1 MQVED
6 NYPTTVTEGNP
17 STEDSMCIVY
27 HIKIRILPKASTNQ
41 FSLFQLILDNKKREN
56 SSAIDNIFITQTP
69 PETVFS
75 AATDLIF
82 SLETF
87 KKLKTVLYWN
97 SLWPIDLLESFQSDS
112 GNGLV
117 INTTDLSRGA
127 KSFQQKN
134 EKIGKNLQ
142 VWKRKKKFS
151 FIL

>member
-1 MQVED
+1 M
-6 NYPTTVTEGNP
+6 
-17 STEDSMCIVY
+17 Y

-117 INTTDLSRGA
+117 INTTDLPRGG

-134 EKIGKNLQ
+134 VKIGEDLQ
-142 VWKRKKKFS
+142 VRKSNIFRAKEGRVVLHTLGNTNKCIQS
-151 FIL
+151 KQQMKS